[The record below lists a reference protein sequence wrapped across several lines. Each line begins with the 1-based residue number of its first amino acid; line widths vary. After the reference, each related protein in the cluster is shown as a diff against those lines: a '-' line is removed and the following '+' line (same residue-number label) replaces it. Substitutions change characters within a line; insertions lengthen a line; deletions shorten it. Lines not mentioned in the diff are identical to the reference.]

1 MKKQLLL
8 STTLLLAIVLHA
20 QNEQPVVIVSTT
32 GKVALIS
39 KGKSKA
45 RPVQAGAVA
54 QTTSQIKLGEGA
66 TATVYCGGQFKTVKG
81 AQTVELPSICVAK
94 TGSRALDADYYFG
107 EKLIAA
113 VQMVAVA
120 KSQGAGWSNAISD
133 PKKSGDG
140 WGNAISDPKK
150 SGDGWGNA
158 ISDPKKSGDGWSNA
172 ISDPKKSGDGWGNA
186 ISDPKK
192 SGDGW
197 GGKGASIR
205 LILPKGKVSA
215 MNTTFSWSRP
225 KTSAPYQLEILNENN
240 KTVHSVSVKDTSTVL
255 DLKVLNLA
263 SDQLYTWKVSVSGG
277 EPMVSNELE
286 LSIGSEEELKT
297 ILKEA
302 ASTELSQTTQSPAL
316 HSLIEAVALEESGWN
331 YAAAQTYATLAQQR
345 KPDNLVR
352 MMHAAFWMRL
362 GFRRLSEKAGRGW
375 N

>member
-133 PKKSGDG
+133 PKKGGDG

-150 SGDGWGNA
+150 GSDGWGNA
-158 ISDPKKSGDGWSNA
+158 ISDPKKGS
-172 ISDPKKSGDGWGNA
+172 DGWGNA

-192 SGDGW
+192 GSDGW
-197 GGKGASIR
+197 GGKGSSIR

-316 HSLIEAVALEESGWN
+316 HSLIAAIALEESGWN